1 MKNNTTRG
9 ERDGAMPL
17 KREIVYNLKSRPAE
31 PRRLMAHAPT
41 DPRIS
46 VDYDPRTRVLYGCGV
61 VELLPDCVQPLG
73 SRVLIVTDAGLAAAG
88 HLDRVLKSLAGN
100 STAVY
105 DQVHANPTTADV
117 EQCAAFARQTF
128 EGRGPEVVIGLGGG
142 SSMDCAKG
150 TLFLLAGG
158 GTMHDYRGV
167 GKGVGEFLPL
177 ITIPTTSGTGSE
189 AQSFAVIS
197 DADSHLKMACGD
209 KRAAAK
215 VALLDPTLTLT
226 MPAYVTAVTGI
237 DAISHA
243 VETFV
248 TSARTPFS
256 QMYSRQ
262 AWRLLS
268 TAFPIVI
275 QEPEN
280 LDARGDM
287 LLGAHLAGAAIEA
300 SMLGATHAMANPLT
314 AHFDVTHGVAVG
326 LMLPSVVR
334 FNAADPKIAELYSQ
348 MAAAVG
354 SERSPEAL
362 AIWLETAVAN
372 AGLGRSLGELRVG
385 ETAID
390 KKLIPT
396 MSSEA
401 TEQMTGRFNPR
412 PVAVDDFASLYDS
425 AW

>member
-1 MKNNTTRG
+1 
-9 ERDGAMPL
+9 
-17 KREIVYNLKSRPAE
+17 
-31 PRRLMAHAPT
+31 MAHAPA
-41 DPRIS
+41 DKRIAI
-46 VDYDPRTRVLYGCGV
+46 DYDPRTRVLYGNSV
-61 VELLPDCVQPLG
+61 VDVLPDCVRELG

-88 HLDRVLKSLAGN
+88 HKDRVLGLLSEFE
-100 STAVY
+100 AVVFE
-105 DQVHANPTTADV
+105 DVHPNPTTTDV
-117 EQCAAFARQTF
+117 ERCARFARSTF
-128 EGRGPEVVIGLGGG
+128 DGRGPEVVIGLGGG

-167 GKGVGEFLPL
+167 GKGKGQFLPL
-177 ITIPTTSGTGSE
+177 VTIPTTAGTGSE

-197 DADSHLKMACGD
+197 DAETHLKMACGD

-226 MPAYVTAVTGI
+226 MPASVTAITGL

-268 TAFPIVI
+268 TALPRVFDKPDD
-275 QEPEN
+275 

-300 SMLGATHAMANPLT
+300 SMLGATHALANPLT
-314 AHFDVTHGVAVG
+314 AHFNITHGVAVG
-326 LMLPSVVR
+326 MLLPSVVR
-334 FNAADPKIAELYSQ
+334 FNAADPEVAELYSQ
-348 MAAAVG
+348 MAAAVRV
-354 SERSPEAL
+354 ERSPEGLAL
-362 AIWLETAVAN
+362 WLEGLLRKANLTSSLQQLEVTQDAIGQMAV
-372 AGLGRSLGELRVG
+372 
-385 ETAID
+385 
-390 KKLIPT
+390 
-396 MSSEA
+396 EA
-401 TEQMTGRFNPR
+401 TDQMTGRFNPR
-412 PVAVDDFASLYDS
+412 PVGEKEFAQLYKS
-425 AW
+425 VW